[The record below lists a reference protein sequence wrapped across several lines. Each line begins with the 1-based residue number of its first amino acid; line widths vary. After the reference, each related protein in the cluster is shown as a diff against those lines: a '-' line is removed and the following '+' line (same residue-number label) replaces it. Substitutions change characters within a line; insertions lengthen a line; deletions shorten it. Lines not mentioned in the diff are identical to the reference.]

1 MYIFKNAMRSIVRSK
16 GRNILIGI
24 IVLVIAVSA
33 CIGLSIRQAANSV
46 REQTLDSMTVTA
58 QISFD
63 RSSIMKEMQENAGEG
78 GQREFNK
85 SDFSKMM
92 GNQDSLTLE
101 EMETYAKAQSV
112 QSFYYTMTA
121 TVNGAA
127 GFEAVSESS
136 GSDSGNSEN
145 SSSTSSTSENKN
157 NASSQQENTGAPSI
171 PGGEN
176 GGMPGGKDGVG
187 RWGAQG
193 DFTVVGYSSDQAMT
207 DFLNGTCSVADGAM
221 FEEGTGS
228 LDCII
233 SDELATYNDLS
244 VGDTVKISNPNDED
258 ETYSLT
264 ITGIYNNSQSTV
276 TTGGFMGGFSAGS
289 DPANQIYMSYTAL
302 KEIIDA
308 SEKDATTTTDEDT
321 GIESSTALRQ
331 QLAGTYTFAS
341 VEDYE
346 QFDAQAREL
355 GLSDDYTVTS
365 SDIENF
371 ERSLVPLDNLSQMAL
386 TFLFVVLG
394 IGAVILIVLNI
405 FSIRDRKYEI
415 GVLTAIGM
423 KKRKVALQFITEVFT
438 VTLVAI
444 ILGFAVGAATSVPV
458 TNALLAS
465 QATSQSQTAQKQ
477 QAMGRPGQDMQQSGE
492 GGQLT
497 PQDMQGGFG
506 AQAANYITQVSSAT
520 DFTVLLQL
528 LGIGILLTLLASVAS
543 VLFIMRYEPLKILSN
558 RD

>member
-63 RSSIMKEMQENAGEG
+63 RSSLMKELQENAGDGE
-78 GQREFNK
+78 QKEFNK

-92 GNQDSLTLE
+92 GSQDSLSLD
-101 EMETYAKAQSV
+101 EMKTYAKAQSV
-112 QSFYYTMTA
+112 QSFYYTT
-121 TVNGAA
+121 TVSANGTT
-127 GFEAVSESS
+127 GLEAVTDSGASSSESG
-136 GSDSGNSEN
+136 GSSAG
-145 SSSTSSTSENKN
+145 TG
-157 NASSQQENTGAPSI
+157 ASSQQDGTGAPAM
-171 PGGEN
+171 PGGE
-176 GGMPGGKDGVG
+176 GGTMPGGKGG
-187 RWGAQG
+187 MGKWGTQG
-193 DFTVVGYSSDQAMT
+193 DFTVVGYSSDEAMT
-207 DFLNGTCSVADGAM
+207 DFLNGTCSITDGVM

-228 LDCII
+228 LDCIV
-233 SDELATYNDLS
+233 SDELAAYNSLS
-244 VGDTVKISNPNDED
+244 VGDTIKISNPNDED
-258 ETYSLT
+258 ETYSLK

-276 TTGGFMGGFSAGS
+276 TTGGFMGGFSTGS

-302 KEIIDA
+302 KGMIDA
-308 SEKDATTTTDEDT
+308 SAKDATTTTDEDT
-321 GIESSTALRQ
+321 GIETSTALRE

-355 GLSDDYTVTS
+355 GLGDDYTVTS
-365 SDIENF
+365 SDIESF
-371 ERSLVPLDNLSQMAL
+371 EQSLLPLDNLSQMAL

-438 VTLVAI
+438 VTLIAI
-444 ILGFAVGAATSVPV
+444 IVGSAIGAVTSVPV
-458 TNALLAS
+458 TNALLES
-465 QATSQSQTAQKQ
+465 QTTAQSQTTEKRQE
-477 QAMGRPGQDMQQSGE
+477 AMGRPGQDTQQTGGE
-492 GGQLT
+492 GLT
-497 PQDMQGGFG
+497 PPQDMQGGGGRGFG
-506 AQAANYITQVSSAT
+506 TQAVNYITQVSSAT
-520 DFTVLLQL
+520 DFTVLLEL
-528 LGIGILLTLLASVAS
+528 LGIGILLTLIASIAS

>member
-63 RSSIMKEMQENAGEG
+63 RSSLMKEIQENAGEG
-78 GQREFNK
+78 KQKEFNK

-92 GNQDSLTLE
+92 GNQDSLTID
-101 EMETYAKAQSV
+101 EMKTYAKAQSV
-112 QSFYYTMTA
+112 QSFYYTATA
-121 TVNGAA
+121 SVNGTA
-127 GFEAVSESS
+127 GLEAVTESG
-136 GSDSGNSEN
+136 GSDSG
-145 SSSTSSTSENKN
+145 TSENKDS
-157 NASSQQENTGAPSI
+157 ASSGQENTGVPAM
-171 PGGEN
+171 PGGESGDIF
-176 GGMPGGKDGVG
+176 GGIGK
-187 RWGAQG
+187 WGTQG

-207 DFLNGTCSVADGAM
+207 DFLSGACSITDGAM

-233 SDELATYNDLS
+233 SDELAAYNSLS
-244 VGDTVKISNPNDED
+244 VGDTIKISNPNDED
-258 ETYSLT
+258 ETYSLN

-302 KEIIDA
+302 EGIIGS
-308 SEKDATTTTDEDT
+308 SEKGATAMTDEET
-321 GIESSTALRQ
+321 GVETSTALRQ

-346 QFDAQAREL
+346 QFDPQAREL
-355 GLSDDYTVTS
+355 GLGDDYTVTS
-365 SDIENF
+365 SDIESF
-371 ERSLVPLDNLSQMAL
+371 EQSLLPLDNLSQMAL
-386 TFLFVVLG
+386 TFLIVVLG

-438 VTLVAI
+438 VTLIAI
-444 ILGFAVGAATSVPV
+444 ILGSAIGAVSSVPV
-458 TNALLAS
+458 TNALLES
-465 QATSQSQTAQKQ
+465 QATSQSQTTQKQ
-477 QAMGRPGQDMQQSGE
+477 QEAMGRPGQDMQQAGNI
-492 GGQLT
+492 GQID
-497 PQDMQGGFG
+497 PQDILGGGGRGFG
-506 AQAANYITQVSSAT
+506 TQAANYITQVSSAT
-520 DFTVLLQL
+520 DFTVLLEL
-528 LGIGILLTLLASVAS
+528 LGIGILLTLIASIAS

>member
-63 RSSIMKEMQENAGEG
+63 RSSLMKEMQENAGEG
-78 GQREFNK
+78 EQKEFNK

-92 GNQDSLTLE
+92 GNQDSLTID
-101 EMETYAKAQSV
+101 EMKTYAKAQSV
-112 QSFYYTMTA
+112 QSFYYTATA
-121 TVNGAA
+121 SVNGAA
-127 GFEAVSESS
+127 GLEAVTESG
-136 GSDSGNSEN
+136 GSDSG
-145 SSSTSSTSENKN
+145 TSENKDS
-157 NASSQQENTGAPSI
+157 ASSGQENTAVPAV
-171 PGGEN
+171 PGGES
-176 GGMPGGKDGVG
+176 GGMFGGKGGMG
-187 RWGAQG
+187 RWGTQG

-207 DFLNGTCSVADGAM
+207 DFLSGTCSITDGAM

-233 SDELATYNDLS
+233 SDELAAYNSLS
-244 VGDTVKISNPNDED
+244 VGDTIKISNPNDED
-258 ETYSLT
+258 ETYSLN

-302 KEIIDA
+302 EGIIGS
-308 SEKDATTTTDEDT
+308 SEKDATAMTDEET
-321 GIESSTALRQ
+321 GVETSTALRQ

-346 QFDAQAREL
+346 QFEAQARAL
-355 GLSDDYTVTS
+355 GLGDDYTVTS
-365 SDIENF
+365 SDIESF
-371 ERSLVPLDNLSQMAL
+371 EQSLLPLDNLSQMAL
-386 TFLFVVLG
+386 TFLIVVLG

-438 VTLVAI
+438 VTLIAI
-444 ILGFAVGAATSVPV
+444 ILGSAIGAVSSVPV
-458 TNALLAS
+458 TNALLES
-465 QATSQSQTAQKQ
+465 QATSQSQTTQKQ
-477 QAMGRPGQDMQQSGE
+477 QEAMGRPGQDMQQAGE
-492 GGQLT
+492 GGGQMT
-497 PQDMQGGFG
+497 PPDMQDGGRGFG
-506 AQAANYITQVSSAT
+506 TQAADYITQVSSAT
-520 DFTVLLQL
+520 DFSVLLEL
-528 LGIGILLTLLASVAS
+528 LGIGILLTLIASIAS

>member
-63 RSSIMKEMQENAGEG
+63 RSSLMKEMQENAGEG
-78 GQREFNK
+78 EQKEFNK

-92 GNQDSLTLE
+92 GNQDSLTID
-101 EMETYAKAQSV
+101 EMKTYAKAQSV
-112 QSFYYTMTA
+112 QSFYYTATA
-121 TVNGAA
+121 SVNGAA
-127 GFEAVSESS
+127 GLEAVTESG
-136 GSDSGNSEN
+136 GSDSG
-145 SSSTSSTSENKN
+145 TSENKDS
-157 NASSQQENTGAPSI
+157 ASSGQENTGIPAVPS
-171 PGGEN
+171 GES
-176 GGMPGGKDGVG
+176 GGMFGGKGGMG
-187 RWGAQG
+187 RWGTQG

-207 DFLNGTCSVADGAM
+207 DFLSGACSITDGAM

-233 SDELATYNDLS
+233 SDELAAYNSLS
-244 VGDTVKISNPNDED
+244 VGDTIKISNPNDED
-258 ETYSLT
+258 ETYSLN

-276 TTGGFMGGFSAGS
+276 TTGGFMGGFSTGS

-302 KEIIDA
+302 EGIIDS
-308 SEKDATTTTDEDT
+308 SEKGATAMTDEET
-321 GIESSTALRQ
+321 GVETSTALRQ

-346 QFDAQAREL
+346 QFEAQAREL
-355 GLSDDYTVTS
+355 GLGDDYTVTS
-365 SDIENF
+365 SDIESF
-371 ERSLVPLDNLSQMAL
+371 EQSLLPLDNLSQMAL
-386 TFLFVVLG
+386 TFLIVVLG

-438 VTLVAI
+438 VTLIAI
-444 ILGFAVGAATSVPV
+444 ILGSAIGAVSSVPV
-458 TNALLAS
+458 TNALLES
-465 QATSQSQTAQKQ
+465 QATSQSQTTQKQ
-477 QAMGRPGQDMQQSGE
+477 QEAMGRPGQDMQQAGE
-492 GGQLT
+492 GGGQMT
-497 PQDMQGGFG
+497 PPDMQDGGRGFG
-506 AQAANYITQVSSAT
+506 TQAANYITQVSSAT
-520 DFTVLLQL
+520 DFSVLLEL
-528 LGIGILLTLLASVAS
+528 LGIGILLTLIASIAS